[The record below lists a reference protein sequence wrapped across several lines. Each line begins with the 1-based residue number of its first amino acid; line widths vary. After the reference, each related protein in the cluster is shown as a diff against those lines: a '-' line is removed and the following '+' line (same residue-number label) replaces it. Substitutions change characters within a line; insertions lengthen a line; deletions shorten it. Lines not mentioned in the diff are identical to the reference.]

1 MKVTVNARSTIK
13 ALQKYKMSLNAK
25 CQEFVSRLIDE
36 GISVAKGVTGEY
48 TPYIKFEKELEPNES
63 GCTGLMIAT
72 DGQKIVRQWRYK
84 GEVKETQISPLL
96 MAEFGSGWLAKVP
109 YDGITG
115 VGQGTFPGQKHAF
128 DKDGWRWT
136 TLDNVTHHSRGEA
149 PQPVMFTA
157 ILEMQRK
164 INEIGV
170 EVFGN
175 V

>member
-1 MKVTVNARSTIK
+1 MKITVNAKNTIK
-13 ALQKYKMSLNAK
+13 ALEKYKSSLTAK

-36 GISVAKGVTGEY
+36 GISVAKGVTNEY
-48 TPYIKFEKELEPNES
+48 TPYIKFEKQLEPNEA

-72 DGQKIVRQWRYK
+72 DGQKIVRRWYYK
-84 GEVKETQISPLL
+84 RGIREEEVSPLL

-109 YDGITG
+109 YEIVG

-128 DKDGWRWT
+128 DKDGWSWT
-136 TLDNVTHHSRGEA
+136 TLDGVTHHSRGEA
-149 PQPVMFTA
+149 PQPVMYEA
-157 ILEMQRK
+157 IVEMQNK
-164 INEIGV
+164 INEIGT